1 MNKIIYFFSILFL
14 LMQSCSS
21 SDSNNNTNT
30 NTVSDVD
37 GNVYQTVS
45 ICNKTWT
52 KSNLN
57 VTHYRNG
64 DEIPQVTNDA
74 QWAALTTGAWCYY
87 ANTSSNGTTYGKLYN
102 WYAVNDP
109 RGLAPLGYHIPTDGE
124 WISLTQCVGGV
135 GYGGKL
141 KEAGTVNWLTPNVEA
156 TNSSG
161 FTALP
166 AGIRSFY
173 DGTFSDLQRDTA
185 WWSST
190 QAGASTD
197 AWTRGLSYATGTVSR
212 NDMFKKHGLSV
223 RCVKD

>member
-1 MNKIIYFFSILFL
+1 ML
-14 LMQSCSS
+14 QACSS
-21 SDSNNNTNT
+21 GDSDNNTNT
-30 NTVSDVD
+30 PSVSDVD

-64 DEIPQVTNDA
+64 DEIPQVTNGA

-109 RGLAPLGYHIPTDGE
+109 RGLAPSGYHIPTDGE

-141 KEAGTVNWLTPNVEA
+141 KEAGTLNWLTPNVEA

-166 AGIRSFY
+166 AGIRSSY
-173 DGTFSDLQRDTA
+173 DGTFSYLQRDTV

-212 NDMFKKHGLSV
+212 NDMLKKYGLSV